1 VNTFK
6 KKILLAGLVTVFAFI
21 VTIGTTYA
29 WFTVGQSSQ
38 IGAVELQ
45 VQTDTSLLILVDDGY
60 TMLANGAFLVDPESY
75 SSSLTNSIISPI
87 YNFTEMVLEPVTTAN
102 GTSYLQ
108 NDRSTPASSTEV
120 IGQYIEFSVWLLSQ
134 ANAVN
139 VALKDLTVT
148 ADNGNVLNNAI
159 REAVRLSLT
168 PDGGAVQIYGLDKDY
183 DFTFIPGQTG
193 YDSTPDTT
201 NNSILPATE
210 SALLL
215 LHNQYYTSGV
225 PVADE
230 SDTLALADTVVSL
243 AADVPQKV
251 TIRIW
256 IEGWDVDC
264 NNNVLDTVFGISF
277 QMTVKPA

>member
-29 WFTVGQSSQ
+29 WFTVGQASQ
-38 IGAVELQ
+38 IGSIELQ

-60 TMLANGAFLVDPESY
+60 SMAANEAFLIDPASY
-75 SSSLTNSIISPI
+75 SSSLTNSIITPI
-87 YNFTEMVLEPVTTAN
+87 YDFTNMVLEPVTTYN
-102 GTSYLQ
+102 GTTYLK
-108 NDRSTPASSTEV
+108 NDRTTSASSTEV
-120 IGQYIEFSVWLLSQ
+120 TGQYIEFSVWLLSQ

-159 REAVRLSLT
+159 RDAVRLSLT
-168 PDGGAVQIYGLDKDY
+168 PNGGGVQIYGLDKDY

-193 YDSTPDTT
+193 YDSTPAST
-201 NNSILPATE
+201 NNEILPANE
-210 SALLL
+210 SALLA
-215 LHNQYYTSGV
+215 LHKLYYSSGATV
-225 PVADE
+225 VDE
-230 SDTLALADTVVSL
+230 STTLALASTVVSL